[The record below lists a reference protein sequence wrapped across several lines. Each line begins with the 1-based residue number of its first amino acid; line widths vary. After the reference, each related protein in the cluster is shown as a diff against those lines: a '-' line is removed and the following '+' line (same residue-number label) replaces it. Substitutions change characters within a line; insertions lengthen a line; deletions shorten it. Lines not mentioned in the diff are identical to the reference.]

1 MLERIHSLASSCTL
15 APAIKALL
23 CLSGIGFRCA
33 FTFCA
38 KMCDF
43 SRLCSGRKV
52 TSWLGLAP
60 VAVVKC
66 RLPQDGRHIEMR
78 PQAAEDA
85 PYGMCLDVRKGE
97 AYSFEEL
104 PCVGGST
111 HQGACTAAL
120 GGGSC
125 WRGASYPA
133 RRMSPQQP
141 RAASSCSS
149 SASRYR
155 SGPQPRLHSAT
166 PPSTHS
172 LHCLLLSIS
181 TKAMNAA
188 AHTRLK
194 AAGTPDSMCTGHANT
209 YALRA
214 SLSRHVGTSMLGPC
228 ICTLSKDMRIGK
240 DARMSH
246 VAGRVRSG
254 IC

>member
-1 MLERIHSLASSCTL
+1 MMERIHSLASSCTL
-15 APAIKALL
+15 APALKTLL

-38 KMCDF
+38 KMYDF

-52 TSWLGLAP
+52 TSWLGLVP
-60 VAVVKC
+60 VTVVKR
-66 RLPQDGRHIEMR
+66 RLPQDGRHIKMR
-78 PQAAEDA
+78 PQAAEGT
-85 PYGMCLDVRKGE
+85 PYGMCLGVCKGE
-97 AYSFEEL
+97 AYSFEEM

-111 HQGACTAAL
+111 HQGACTSAL

-125 WRGASYPA
+125 SRRASYPA
-133 RRMSPQQP
+133 GPMSPRQP
-141 RAASSCSS
+141 SWEGSCSS

-172 LHCLLLSIS
+172 LYCLLLSIS

-194 AAGTPDSMCTGHANT
+194 AAGTPDSYVHRPCQHV
-209 YALRA
+209 RA
-214 SLSRHVGTSMLGPC
+214 
-228 ICTLSKDMRIGK
+228 
-240 DARMSH
+240 
-246 VAGRVRSG
+246 
-254 IC
+254 